1 LRALRPISTQTLRL
15 HGCRVRPQ
23 MRRWEHL
30 HAEREIQGDYEVL
43 EGRIREAL
51 GNIHRLE
58 DELVQGAFF
67 LKMRGR

>member
-1 LRALRPISTQTLRL
+1 
-15 HGCRVRPQ
+15 